1 MSEFAE
7 TPAPSFGALLGR
19 GILVTILGILMIVF
33 TFASILVADMLAA
46 VLMIFLGI
54 SILTAGPAFFG
65 REKRTWWMIVLG
77 ILIIIGGVLG
87 IFFPMMFTMYLVYL
101 AAFSALVSGAVDLV
115 IAFTKKIGTA
125 NRVLSGIS
133 GVLGILL
140 GILFLAQ
147 PLISAFTILDVSGM
161 FLIAFGIVA
170 VIEAFVVR
178 SAAKNA
184 E

>member
-7 TPAPSFGALLGR
+7 SHAPSFGALLGR

-33 TFASILVADMLAA
+33 TFASILVADMLTA

-54 SILTAGPAFFG
+54 SILTTGPAFFG
-65 REKRTWWMIVLG
+65 SEKHTWWMIVLG
-77 ILIIIGGVLG
+77 ILVIIGGILG
-87 IFFPMMFTMYLVYL
+87 ILFPVMFTVYLVYL
-101 AAFSALVSGAVDLV
+101 AAISALISGVTDLV
-115 IAFTKKIGTA
+115 IAFTKKIETA
-125 NRVLSGIS
+125 NRVLSGIT

-161 FLIAFGIVA
+161 FLAAFGIVA
-170 VIEAFVVR
+170 IIEAFVAR
-178 SAAKNA
+178 SAAKKA
-184 E
+184 

>member
-7 TPAPSFGALLGR
+7 VHAPSFGALLGR

-33 TFASILVADMLAA
+33 TFASILVADMLTA

-65 REKRTWWMIVLG
+65 IEKRTWWMIVLG
-77 ILIIIGGVLG
+77 ILVIIGGILG
-87 IFFPMMFTMYLVYL
+87 ILFPVMFTVYLVYL
-101 AAFSALVSGAVDLV
+101 VAFSALIGGVTDLV
-115 IAFTKKIGTA
+115 IAFTKKIETA
-125 NRVLSGIS
+125 NRVLSGIT

-161 FLIAFGIVA
+161 FLVAFGIVA
-170 VIEAFVVR
+170 IIEAFVAR
-178 SAAKNA
+178 SSAKKA
-184 E
+184 